1 MVLSP
6 GFSLPDAS
14 LSNFLPVLHPSPA
27 ATSPAATV
35 TPWTVAPP
43 LPAVLV
49 SSSPLAS
56 LPIHLPWSTEA
67 AAVARRQLLTSFS
80 GHPCPCKEHY
90 LFLPRRSSCALC
102 VTAAAA
108 AAVGT
113 TVIVSTDPPAP
124 RSQTTVLTQKTFPVV
139 EQGWQKVESR
149 KSHRRRLKAAATP
162 RRPLFQLFLAFAP
175 CFPMLPDD

>member
-14 LSNFLPVLHPSPA
+14 LSSNFLPVLHPSPA

-56 LPIHLPWSTEA
+56 LPVHLPWSTEA

-80 GHPCPCKEHY
+80 GHPCPAKNII
-90 LFLPRRSSCALC
+90 SSFRDVLLALY
-102 VTAAAA
+102 
-108 AAVGT
+108 
-113 TVIVSTDPPAP
+113 VSL
-124 RSQTTVLTQKTFPVV
+124 QQ
-139 EQGWQKVESR
+139 
-149 KSHRRRLKAAATP
+149 RRLRLE
-162 RRPLFQLFLAFAP
+162 RR
-175 CFPMLPDD
+175 